1 MELLQFKANI
11 SQDCIQ
17 RMWHGGYFLRK
28 LSERAADLDALEP
41 WWRRACRQSRHC
53 LTRAYHG
60 EEWRV
65 CNTRK
70 VWGGS
75 LSSLIWVCLGRLWW
89 RTPDIC
95 IRRLHPFW
103 FTFCRYSWCHGAD
116 FFQRSHQEIWRLG
129 CASLYRQHVVS
140 LHHHGGKHPS
150 ACPMQRKG
158 TPWNVSYYGLSSA
171 SILACFTPR
180 YTMGIHNQCL
190 PVLCTQQCFRSRDHR
205 SMQC

>member
-41 WWRRACRQSRHC
+41 WWACRQSRHC

-129 CASLYRQHVVS
+129 TPWMRFIMRFIVS
-140 LHHHGGKHPS
+140 S
-150 ACPMQRKG
+150 ACR
-158 TPWNVSYYGLSSA
+158 
-171 SILACFTPR
+171 FTPSR
-180 YTMGIHNQCL
+180 RKTSLSLSDAKEGHAMKCLILRIVFCKHSRLFHTQVHDGYSQSMSTRTLHPTML
-190 PVLCTQQCFRSRDHR
+190 
-205 SMQC
+205 

>member
-1 MELLQFKANI
+1 MRWSLDEEEPVDSLVIVWRELTMVK
-11 SQDCIQ
+11 
-17 RMWHGGYFLRK
+17 
-28 LSERAADLDALEP
+28 SEECATRVRSEVGPVGP
-41 WWRRACRQSRHC
+41 W
-53 LTRAYHG
+53 
-60 EEWRV
+60 V
-65 CNTRK
+65 
-70 VWGGS
+70 
-75 LSSLIWVCLGRLWW
+75 LWW

-171 SILACFTPR
+171 SLLACFTPR